1 MGMDLEDEF
10 EVDNIVA
17 WVCMK
22 RRWCTF
28 SSSKRRNN
36 NTARC
41 SGVRAVANSSEHK
54 AGIFFMRIVQRRN
67 NCTCV
72 RYYLPLK
79 KSSKSGVVVQVGEQ
93 F

>member
-54 AGIFFMRIVQRRN
+54 AGIFFMRIVQYSEG
-67 NCTCV
+67 TIALV
-72 RYYLPLK
+72 YVTTLMKLTK
-79 KSSKSGVVVQVGEQ
+79 VKSSWARW